1 MQRAALSTVEL
12 AYTDRGTGP
21 PVLLVH
27 GFPLDHTMWSS
38 QIDALAERWRV
49 IAPDLRGFG
58 QSPLGNADPQ
68 AGISMERYAD
78 DLAELLDAL
87 GIGEPVVLAGFSMGG
102 YVAWQFI
109 RKHAARL
116 RGLIQCDTRAAAD
129 TEEAKAGRLKM
140 AENVAEWGSARV
152 AEMMG
157 PKLLA
162 PRTFERKPDVV
173 AAVRQVVERTSPAAI
188 AAAQRGMAA
197 RPDMTSFLP
206 AIKVPTLIVVGAED
220 AISPPQEMKAMAAA
234 IPNAEFVGNSR
245 RRSHDDNGKP
255 DRREQRNHA
264 ISNGWHVLEP
274 RRGGMLRPAPCDA
287 WSRKH
292 VGCSDKCLRCH
303 AAMAC
308 HSSRID
314 LSSRQRE
321 YRLAFDDRVVVREG
335 VKRLHFQA
343 AIARFEVHIA
353 HRAEAKPAA
362 RFKAV

>member
-27 GFPLDHTMWSS
+27 GFPLDHTMWSG

-49 IAPDLRGFG
+49 VAPDLRGFG

-78 DLAELLDAL
+78 DLAELLDVL
-87 GIGEPVVLAGFSMGG
+87 GIRQPIVLAGFSMGG

-109 RKHAARL
+109 RKHAGRL

-162 PRTFERKPDVV
+162 SRTFEQKPAVV
-173 AAVRQVVERTSPAAI
+173 AAVRQVVERTLPAAI

-197 RPDMTSFLP
+197 RPDMTGLLP

-220 AISPPQEMKAMAAA
+220 AISPPQEMKDIAAA
-234 IPNAEFVGNSR
+234 IPSAEFVEV
-245 RRSHDDNGKP
+245 P
-255 DRREQRNHA
+255 DAGHMTTMENPAAVNTA
-264 ISNGWHVLEP
+264 ISQF
-274 RRGGMLRPAPCDA
+274 
-287 WSRKH
+287 
-292 VGCSDKCLRCH
+292 
-303 AAMAC
+303 
-308 HSSRID
+308 
-314 LSSRQRE
+314 LSQ
-321 YRLAFDDRVVVREG
+321 L
-335 VKRLHFQA
+335 
-343 AIARFEVHIA
+343 
-353 HRAEAKPAA
+353 
-362 RFKAV
+362 